1 MRRRDAYPLDAAARR
16 PSHRKNEAK
25 MKPKSI
31 TYDIGKD
38 AYGRPVT
45 LTFRRNYDGK
55 ELWAIRSEPIHQ
67 RDDGERMDGLTAE
80 NLRALA
86 AAVST

>member
-1 MRRRDAYPLDAAARR
+1 MQ
-16 PSHRKNEAK
+16 
-25 MKPKSI
+25 PKSI
-31 TYDIGKD
+31 AYDIGQD

-55 ELWAIRSEPIHQ
+55 ELWSIRSEPYNQ
-67 RDDGERMDGLTAE
+67 RDDGEKMDGLTAE

-86 AAVST
+86 AAVSK